1 MNTILNEEMIAILD
15 CYRTHSK
22 MLHHPDC
29 PLLEGEVWSFL
40 AEDEAVILNQFG
52 LPNLRRYS
60 KLLRGFGQTK
70 NDDINARTRMV
81 KLLETAAQNF
91 LTRPVL
97 PAAQRLELAK
107 RNNESPFDIL
117 PEIGF
122 TTHHFN
128 IFLYS
133 FLFLNNH
140 ATADE
145 ILNDLCLARDHEELP
160 FIFNLALI
168 DEYKDEP
175 EYIFFKQ
182 SGFKFID
189 AYCNQKSF
197 IPEPLT
203 TIYENAN
210 EHTYR
215 YFNLTNLV
223 LNNIVFDAE
232 TGPTIFCTWK
242 NFGKSK
248 DLQIGLE
255 FEQLYELLKS
265 CGEKGEG
272 IMNLITN
279 DLHSKANEPCI
290 VIDMDNFTGALP
302 LVNCNLNVYRS
313 LEKTKD
319 GKFVEDSSNFF
330 MLYELKLN
338 SGNANALI

>member
-1 MNTILNEEMIAILD
+1 MNTVLNEEIIAMLD

-52 LPNLRRYS
+52 LPNLRRYN
-60 KLLRGFGQTK
+60 KLLRSFGQTK
-70 NDDINARTRMV
+70 NDDISARSTMV
-81 KLLETAAQNF
+81 KLLEKAAQNF
-91 LTRPVL
+91 LMRPVL
-97 PAAQRLELAK
+97 PAAQRLVLAK

-168 DEYKDEP
+168 DDYKEEP

-197 IPEPLT
+197 IPEPIAT
-203 TIYENAN
+203 KYEKAN

-215 YFNLTNLV
+215 FFNLTNLV
-223 LNNIVFDAE
+223 LTNIVFDTE
-232 TGPTIFCTWK
+232 TGPTIFCAWK

-248 DLQIGLE
+248 EIQIGLE
-255 FEQLYELLKS
+255 FEQLYDVLKT
-265 CGEKGEG
+265 CGTKGES
-272 IMNLITN
+272 IMNLITEKLN
-279 DLHSKANEPCI
+279 EAACEPCS
-290 VIDMDNFTGALP
+290 VIDLDNLTGELSLA
-302 LVNCNLNVYRS
+302 NCNLKIYRA

-319 GKFVEDSSNFF
+319 GKYVEDSSNFF
-330 MLYELKLN
+330 MLDEVV
-338 SGNANALI
+338 